1 MDVRKMLLK
10 LALAHE
16 VVKGVAEVFAPGT
29 VEGAPDDWAFSGAVE
44 SLAEVIRELEAS
56 LPIYP
61 PSNGEEFAHGHQVGC
76 DQITVTCHECGCH
89 LPFRFSPRPGRLS
102 IFAPPH
108 DCECGV
114 AQVAWQ

>member
-16 VVKGVAEVFAPGT
+16 VVKDVAEVFVSGA
-29 VEGAPDDWAFSGAVE
+29 VESAPDDWAFAGAVE

-61 PSNGEEFAHGHQVGC
+61 PSNGEEFAHGHQVGS
-76 DQITVTCHECGCH
+76 DQVTVTCHECGCH
-89 LPFRFSPRPGRLS
+89 LPFKFRALSGRLL

-108 DCECGV
+108 DCKQGV
-114 AQVAWQ
+114 VQVAWQ